1 MSTKKISS
9 SQRHRSFSAS
19 AEAEDA
25 PNEPVTFDVAGE
37 TFEAKPEIQGI
48 VLMDFLEASDGGGVG
63 SIVAFK
69 NFIKDSMEEDEYTR
83 FDKHL
88 RTAKENVGVAKIA
101 EIVAYLVEEYTS
113 RPTTASA
120 Q

>member
-1 MSTKKISS
+1 MSVKNSP
-9 SQRHRSFSAS
+9 RHRSFSSS
-19 AEAEDA
+19 APVEDSA
-25 PNEPVTFDVAGE
+25 AVQEPVTFDIAGE
-37 TFEAKPEIQGI
+37 TFTASPEIQGI

-69 NFIKDSMEEDEYTR
+69 NFIKEALGEEEYAK

-88 RTAKENVGVAKIA
+88 RTSKENVDVEQIA
-101 EIVAYLVEEYTS
+101 AIVAYLVEEYTS
-113 RPTTASA
+113 RPTKASA